1 MRCEVKFTGSL
12 TYTEIP
18 YHYGRRLAEFTAS
31 LQTIAFCIL
40 NPAYDAEALF
50 RSVPLVLPLMLRD
63 LPYTRGFPR
72 DVWAA
77 FARHAIRTGG
87 NISPPPECFPT
98 LQISPRA
105 RFMYRDFLQRIITGD
120 SATRLAGSPF
130 DFLGGLESFKL
141 KLEGFCRRVEHL
153 GGETCTRH
161 IGVLSASLRLRRELR
176 VGASR
181 FMSRRDNL
189 HLELLHLISLLG
201 GDFHAATLHP
211 AHLVDRSFVY
221 LHNALGPAGHKD
233 FWRLAGYDDL
243 LDWDFDIRFF
253 QNSIVQRELHQ
264 L

>member
-1 MRCEVKFTGSL
+1 MRCEVNFTGSL
-12 TYTEIP
+12 SYTEIP

-50 RSVPLVLPLMLRD
+50 RSVLLVLPLMLRD

-72 DVWAA
+72 DVWSA

-120 SATRLAGSPF
+120 SATRLAGSPY

-153 GGETCTRH
+153 GGETTH
-161 IGVLSASLRLRRELR
+161 ATSGFYQQASDY
-176 VGASR
+176 VVSCV
-181 FMSRRDNL
+181 
-189 HLELLHLISLLG
+189 LELLGSCLVAIIYTWSFFISSLFWVVTFMLQ
-201 GDFHAATLHP
+201 HYTPHVLSIAVL
-211 AHLVDRSFVY
+211 Y
-221 LHNALGPAGHKD
+221 ILHNALGPAGHKD

-253 QNSIVQRELHQ
+253 QDSIVQREFHQ